1 MLTEETSGTASERR
15 PKMAYYGEVTLGTPP
30 QRFVVVYDTGSGN
43 LIVPGSE
50 CYSHACHM
58 HKRFKADLSNTSRP
72 SVCGMYNGRPSN
84 RLTIH
89 FGTGHVRGKCMGDEI
104 CIGGLCTAAHFI
116 EATEESDNPFS
127 SFRFDGVLGLSLSTL
142 SRSND
147 FSLMHQLSS
156 RHSFKQP
163 IFSVFLSSQEDETS
177 EITFGDAVEE
187 HMASELF
194 WVPLTGVSGYWEVRI
209 EDITL
214 NGRKQNVCQDCRV
227 AVDTGT
233 SMLAGPSPIMSQ
245 LRRLLNVRSDCS
257 NYDQLSKLGFIIGG
271 RILSLNPSDYVSR
284 TQWGCRLS
292 LMDLDIPPPAG
303 PIFIFGIPFLQRYYT
318 VYDEPNSRVG
328 FAVAQHKGRV
338 PEALVEADVSHSAVA
353 RAELDVEVQ
362 TDVSNNAAIASPTAN
377 VQLKPDMESRAHR
390 SDDVFEVQTPLVEV
404 EEPKQFVQ
412 PKSGSSNGF
421 LAVVAPLAEP
431 H

>member
-1 MLTEETSGTASERR
+1 
-15 PKMAYYGEVTLGTPP
+15 MAYYGEVTVGTPP
-30 QRFVVVYDTGSGN
+30 QRFMVVYDTGSGN
-43 LIVPGSE
+43 LIVPSSD
-50 CYSHACHM
+50 CQSVACSLHA
-58 HKRFKADLSNTSRP
+58 RFREDESRKLRSAVCASYDGQP
-72 SVCGMYNGRPSN
+72 SDRVRI
-84 RLTIH
+84 T
-89 FGTGHVRGKCMGDEI
+89 FGTGHVLGKCVEDDV
-104 CIGGLCTAAHFI
+104 CIGGLCTSAGFIAA
-116 EATEESDNPFS
+116 TDESRMPFS
-127 SFRFDGVLGLSLSTL
+127 SFRFDGVMGLALSTL
-142 SRSND
+142 SRNND
-147 FSLMHQLSS
+147 FSIIRQLAS
-156 RHSFKQP
+156 RHLLKQP
-163 IFSVFLSSQEDETS
+163 VFSVFLSEQEDESS
-177 EITFGDAVEE
+177 EVTFGDAVKE

-214 NGRKQNVCQDCRV
+214 NDRKQNVCQDCRV

-245 LRRLLNVRSDCS
+245 LRRLLNVGSDCS

-284 TQWGCRLS
+284 TQCGCRLS

-338 PEALVEADVSHSAVA
+338 PEALVEADASHSAVA
-353 RAELDVEVQ
+353 RAELDVEPQ
-362 TDVSNNAAIASPTAN
+362 TDVSNNAAIASPTTN
-377 VQLKPDMESRAHR
+377 VQLKPDMESRAHG

-404 EEPKQFVQ
+404 EEPEQFVQ